1 MSNPHS
7 TPPDPAPQL
16 GEPSSAAA
24 ANSIWAQIGLS
35 ATAMRS
41 LALLSAV
48 LTMVLVQTAA
58 SGWMAQWNDR
68 ITSRT
73 WAMADSQMQEKR
85 VVVVDIDEKSVQALG
100 PWPWPRDRVAQL
112 LQSLDQQGVNLKIV
126 DILFDGPQAADP
138 ALIAALQAGAP
149 TVVGQLFSLRPEP
162 PVRSGTLS
170 SALPLG
176 ACPAQAMPAYGFMA
190 PNANIANAAT
200 QVGHITPIVDPDGAV
215 RRIPAIVCHQGQAYP
230 ALTLAALSAATGESP
245 RIDTTPQLGQS
256 HSQIHIGGFALPI
269 DAQGQLMVSY
279 QTPRQGFIS
288 VSAMDVLSGQVPPT
302 ILQGAWALVGSTA
315 LGAGDAVPTPQGGA
329 VGGIEVHAQILSAA
343 LDARTPYT
351 PNWAPLWPWAS
362 AALSIALLLLALR
375 TRLAAGLALP
385 VAAAINLFLIGSLHT
400 YGLLVHQQVLA
411 VGLPALFA
419 LIASTSL
426 LVAEILRVRL
436 ERERVY
442 NNFSSYLPKGA
453 ADKIAFS
460 APSAQ
465 VVAERHDASVMFVD
479 LRNFSAYCEGRSP
492 EDAAT
497 VLHNFYTTIDRIVT
511 EHGGAIEHMVGD
523 GIMAVWNGSTPCA
536 QHPQQALQAAARI
549 WEEGTQQL
557 PQVAS
562 RKTPPLDL
570 GIGLETGQ
578 VMVGSFGPAHRRV
591 HTVLGE
597 TVTVAARLEALTA
610 ELAYPILLGPEIVQ
624 RTQASQTHPSP
635 QASQTPPIKALGDFL
650 LAGLTTPRKVHT
662 LTVQYSEHHLQLVYS
677 VDQDQAFGG

>member
-1 MSNPHS
+1 MQPQ
-7 TPPDPAPQL
+7 APTL
-16 GEPSSAAA
+16 AVSP
-24 ANSIWAQIGLS
+24 NSLWARLALS
-35 ATAMRS
+35 ATWMRS
-41 LALLSAV
+41 LALLAALAV
-48 LTMVLVQTAA
+48 IVLLQALS

-68 ITSRT
+68 ITSQT
-73 WAMADSQMQEKR
+73 WALADSGTQEKR

-126 DILFDGPQAADP
+126 DILFDGNQTADP
-138 ALIAALQAGAP
+138 ALISALQSGAP

-162 PVRSGTLS
+162 LVRSGALTG
-170 SALPLG
+170 ALPLG
-176 ACPAQAMPAYGFMA
+176 ACPAQAPTAHGYMA
-190 PNANIANAAT
+190 PAPQIARAAT

-230 ALTLAALSAATGESP
+230 ALTLAALSAATGDSP
-245 RIDTTPQLGQS
+245 RIDLTLKAAQS
-256 HSQIHIGGFALPI
+256 HSQIHIGGFHLPI

-288 VSAMDVLSGQVPPT
+288 LSAVDVLNGQIPPQ

-315 LGAGDAVPTPQGGA
+315 MGAGDAVPTPQGGA

-343 LDARTPYT
+343 LDARTPFI

-362 AALSIALLLLALR
+362 AALSMALLLLSLR
-375 TRLAAGLALP
+375 TRAAAGLAIP
-385 VAAAINLFLIGSLHT
+385 VAAAINLLLIGSLHT
-400 YGLLVHQQVLA
+400 YWLLVQHQVLA
-411 VGLPALFA
+411 VGLPALFVLA
-419 LIASTSL
+419 ASGSL

-442 NNFSSYLPKGA
+442 NNLSSYLPKGA
-453 ADKIAFS
+453 ADKIAFA
-460 APSAQ
+460 APSAH

-511 EHGGAIEHMVGD
+511 AHGGAVEHMVGD

-536 QHPQQALQAAARI
+536 DHPQKALDAATRI

-570 GIGLETGQ
+570 GIGVETGQ

-610 ELAYPILLGPEIVQ
+610 ELAYPILLGPEIIQ
-624 RTQASQTHPSP
+624 RTQAP
-635 QASQTPPIKALGDFL
+635 QAKVLGDFL

-662 LTVQYSEHHLQLVYS
+662 LPVQYNEHHLQLVYS
-677 VDQDQAFGG
+677 VDQEQAFGG